1 MLFYEQHNNKY
12 YYTTCQ
18 IIWHSKNA
26 PKNEKY
32 NQKKI
37 NKKTMKS
44 VTIKKQ
50 TKKVKIDER
59 RGGRKWEKGGKK
71 LDLLHSL

>member
-1 MLFYEQHNNKY
+1 
-12 YYTTCQ
+12 
-18 IIWHSKNA
+18 
-26 PKNEKY
+26 
-32 NQKKI
+32 
-37 NKKTMKS
+37 MKS